1 MRLPGRSGSE
11 IIGELR
17 HKTTTKN
24 LKILALTSNPVQ
36 EYLFWSISQPKDYLF
51 KPINQEQLLHQ
62 IHNSLSINRD
72 N

>member
-24 LKILALTSNPVQ
+24 LKILALTSNLKQ
-36 EYLFWSISQPKDYLF
+36 EENRINQPNDYLL
-51 KPINQEQLLHQ
+51 KPINPEQLLHK
-62 IHNSLSINRD
+62 IHNLLSFNRD